1 LLARDSRKNFLV
13 DGQMKELE
21 FFCISSIDISAL
33 EAFLYRITIYLYR
46 FTVKRM
52 VHLNP
57 VMQYPLIYP
66 LQ

>member
-1 LLARDSRKNFLV
+1 
-13 DGQMKELE
+13 MKELE

-46 FTVKRM
+46 FSVKRM